1 MPMAPRDKRA
11 LAAGGTAIALLLA
24 YLLWPAGEQPPA
36 PPPAP
41 TRTAAPSPP
50 PAAVAVPPPA
60 TPAADVAQLHLIGVM
75 ASGAVIGRADGSQRF
90 VPLGREVV
98 PGVTL
103 VRVELHAAVL
113 ATAAGEVRLTFDGAD
128 RGGAA
133 PAAAAAPPPPP
144 AQQEETLRYR
154 LGLAPRMAGGRVD
167 GYIVRPG
174 ADLPALARAG
184 IQPGDVILRVNGA
197 QLDEERREE
206 LAWQIANSRRVEFE
220 IERGDRPL
228 RLILPNR

>member
-1 MPMAPRDKRA
+1 MAIGARDRRA
-11 LAAGGTAIALLLA
+11 LAAGGTVVVLLLA

-36 PPPAP
+36 PGPAP
-41 TRTAAPSPP
+41 TRSAAPLPP

-60 TPAADVAQLHLIGVM
+60 APAADVAQLHLIGVM

-98 PGVTL
+98 PGATL

-113 ATAAGEVRLTFDGAD
+113 ATAAGEVRLGFEDAD

-133 PAAAAAPPPPP
+133 PAAAAAPPP
-144 AQQEETLRYR
+144 AQREETLRYR

-220 IERGDRPL
+220 IERGGRPL
-228 RLILPNR
+228 RLIMPNR

>member
-1 MPMAPRDKRA
+1 MAIGARDRRA
-11 LAAGGTAIALLLA
+11 LAAGGTVVVLLLA
-24 YLLWPAGEQPPA
+24 YLLWPQGDA
-36 PPPAP
+36 PPTPAP
-41 TRTAAPSPP
+41 TRAAAPSPP
-50 PAAVAVPPPA
+50 PPPVAMPPPA
-60 TPAADVAQLHLIGVM
+60 APAADVAQLHLVGVM

-98 PGVTL
+98 PGATL

-113 ATAAGEVRLTFDGAD
+113 ATAAGEVRLGFDSAD
-128 RGGAA
+128 RGAAA
-133 PAAAAAPPPPP
+133 PAAAAPPPP

-220 IERGDRPL
+220 IERGGRPL